1 MAYESSI
8 PFADI
13 RDFREAGINGIPA
26 LFTMYRLDSES
37 LPADSYSCEVMGG
50 RGGDFQWLVP
60 LALANF
66 TGKDRHTPK
75 YAGTASTMR
84 RQSTNGLKTTTLTL
98 KHYATKIQTEGLLYL
113 PRNNRITVSF
123 NTPIADN
130 YSHVYPILIHESN
143 ASVLK
148 QLHEAGFSMSMT
160 KKGLEVS
167 KY

>member
-1 MAYESSI
+1 
-8 PFADI
+8 
-13 RDFREAGINGIPA
+13 
-26 LFTMYRLDSES
+26 
-37 LPADSYSCEVMGG
+37 
-50 RGGDFQWLVP
+50 
-60 LALANF
+60 
-66 TGKDRHTPK
+66 
-75 YAGTASTMR
+75 MR

-98 KHYATKIQTEGLLYL
+98 KHYGTKIQTEGLLYL
-113 PRNNRITVSF
+113 PRNNRIKVSF